1 MSLHQ
6 AHVRSPRRQAKNLPA
21 GPEKFYQAVK
31 TLVAGP
37 VSVPPLDELQEICF
51 EVTEEH
57 LALAAVA
64 KTKNGDHLP
73 TVECES
79 GSLRWRLRCCRI
91 DQGIWPGSAT
101 VGDWLS
107 VDVHWP
113 PSLFMLL
120 NDTHALETRRHTH
133 NKKDLP
139 VELTDFVTRGT
150 NRVKISLPEVLG
162 VKSANRF
169 FAVEMLE
176 VLSHSD
182 VVQRVWDQGVI
193 PEDETLQIV
202 RNRLS
207 GPADDDGV
215 LFEAPYVSIDLADP
229 FMSRIF
235 EIPVRGVEC
244 PHLEC
249 FDLDTW
255 LQTRPVKPGLKCRH
269 HVVTCNCPAPAE
281 PSVPDKWACPICGK
295 DARPYNL
302 RIDGFLL
309 MVRRQLEAQGR
320 LNTKSVHVKA
330 DGTWTVVVEDDDDGD
345 MDDDV
350 TIARRSAGGTR
361 SVSAAAPAAGATAPR
376 REVEIIEID

>member
-1 MSLHQ
+1 M
-6 AHVRSPRRQAKNLPA
+6 
-21 GPEKFYQAVK
+21 
-31 TLVAGP
+31 
-37 VSVPPLDELQEICF
+37 PPLDELQEICF
-51 EVTEEH
+51 EVAEEQ

-73 TVECES
+73 TVECDS

-91 DQGIWPGSAT
+91 DQGVWPGSAT

-107 VDVHWP
+107 VEMHWP

-120 NDTHALETRRHTH
+120 NGAHGLETRRHTH

-169 FAVEMLE
+169 FAVELLE

-182 VVQRVWDQGVI
+182 VIQRVWDQGVI
-193 PEDETLQIV
+193 PEDDTLQIV

-215 LFEAPYVSIDLADP
+215 LFEAPYISIDLADP
-229 FMSRIF
+229 FMARIF
-235 EIPVRGVEC
+235 ETPVRGVEC
-244 PHLEC
+244 LHLEC

-269 HVVTCNCPAPAE
+269 HLVTCNCLAPVE

-330 DGTWTVVVEDDDDGD
+330 DGTWTVVVEDDDDDDGD
-345 MDDDV
+345 LDDDV

-361 SVSAAAPAAGATAPR
+361 SASAAAPR